1 MDGPFPPLPT
11 NRNAA
16 ERAIDETLDQL
27 GFATINPHNDCRDH
41 KHSGVRVHFMGDDER
56 CAIYAFAGRPGGL
69 LRYEISLPYAAPV
82 EVLRAAI
89 VAATTTNE
97 GSRS

>member
-41 KHSGVRVHFMGDDER
+41 KHSGVRVHFKGDDER

-69 LRYEISLPYAAPV
+69 LRYENQSALC
-82 EVLRAAI
+82 RA
-89 VAATTTNE
+89 
-97 GSRS
+97 GRSPAGGNRRRYDDE